1 MARELKGWEIV
12 KPKVNYID
20 DQKQSLKSVLN
31 DCGYMTSDRFINNCV
46 DRVKRTKAEIINGL
60 GGVEVYSIMEMD
72 LEQRDDEQLAKF
84 SSALAKMQELSWGYM
99 ADNNYTHTQISS
111 CLNDYE
117 VLCDVM
123 SLNGDERKISRLKEY
138 FNELEFVS
146 RLRSILPKETKV
158 VSNILTYIV
167 KKHNLDSSIEKLV
180 PSVIDTLGSTKK
192 KQYIVVISTAPSAI
206 YTASVSRYFDSCYDI
221 RDGGHCYA
229 SSVSY
234 LALDKQTA
242 IMKIFELNDENLD
255 LLNNGGIGA
264 LSSTNKALARR
275 FVFFKK
281 DKEEKETLVI
291 LGKAYP
297 NEMQLEGS
305 FFSKEIYR
313 LYTKDNTSDLD
324 SYALFDHKYYAKIW
338 YSNWFTGYKDLIEK
352 GGMIVHKSTFKPTDI
367 YDTFDNLKIA
377 YNGICTIDTGDFIAY
392 SFSGSNIGRFPF
404 GRDDDYDQDDEF
416 DDEDGEW

>member
-12 KPKVNYID
+12 NPKVDYID
-20 DQKQSLKSVLN
+20 DQKQSLKSVLK
-31 DCGYMTSDRFINNCV
+31 DCGYNANDRFINNCV
-46 DRVKRTKAEIINGL
+46 DRVKRTKEEIINGL
-60 GGVEVYSIMEMD
+60 GGVEIYSIMEMD

-84 SSALAKMQELSWGYM
+84 ASSLAKMQELSWGYM
-99 ADNNYTHTQISS
+99 ADNNYNHAQISN

-117 VLCDVM
+117 VLCHVM
-123 SLNGDERKISRLKEY
+123 SLNGDERKISKLKEY

-146 RLRSILPKETKV
+146 RLRTTLPKETKV
-158 VSNILTYIV
+158 VSNILTHIV
-167 KKHNLDSSIEKLV
+167 KKHNLDSSIEKLA

-192 KQYIVVISTAPSAI
+192 KQYIVIISTAPSAI
-206 YTASVSRYFDSCYDI
+206 YTASVSKYFDSCYDI
-221 RDGGHCYA
+221 RDRGHCYA

-242 IMKIFELNDENLD
+242 IMKIFELNDENLN
-255 LLNNGGIGA
+255 LLNTGGIGA
-264 LSSTNKALARR
+264 LSSTRQALARR

-281 DKEEKETLVI
+281 DSEEKETLVI

-305 FFSKEIYR
+305 FFSKEIYK

-324 SYALFDHKYYAKIW
+324 SYPLFDHKYYNKIS
-338 YSNWFTGYKDLIEK
+338 YSNWFTGYKDLVEK
-352 GGMIVHKSTFKPTDI
+352 GGMIAHKSTFEPKDI
-367 YDTFDNLKIA
+367 YDKFDNLKIA

-392 SFSGSNIGRFPF
+392 SFSGSNIGIFPF
-404 GRDDDYDQDDEF
+404 GRDDDYDPDEF
-416 DDEDGEW
+416 DETDDGEW